1 MAQYSLL
8 PWRGIL
14 EISGPDRISFLQGL
28 LTNDLTKA
36 TPPQEGRATGLWA
49 ALLTPQGKVLHELF
63 VVETGDSLWLDAEA
77 DRLDELATRLKR
89 YKLRAKIEITPRPDL
104 AVAQIFEGIVETL
117 PALAFADPRHPQ
129 AGTRV
134 IAPADTLTVEGA
146 PLAPVETWNL
156 YRRRLALPDG
166 AEDTGIDA
174 FFALE
179 IGMHDH
185 AGVDF
190 HKGCYVGQE
199 TTARMK
205 YRSLLK
211 KRLMAVRVDGEI
223 PELGATLLTA
233 DGNDAG
239 TFRAATRHND
249 ETVGLAMI
257 RLDQK
262 DQGPFKAG
270 ISRLTV
276 V

>member
-77 DRLDELATRLKR
+77 DRLDELAT
-89 YKLRAKIEITPRPDL
+89 
-104 AVAQIFEGIVETL
+104 VAQIFEGIVETL